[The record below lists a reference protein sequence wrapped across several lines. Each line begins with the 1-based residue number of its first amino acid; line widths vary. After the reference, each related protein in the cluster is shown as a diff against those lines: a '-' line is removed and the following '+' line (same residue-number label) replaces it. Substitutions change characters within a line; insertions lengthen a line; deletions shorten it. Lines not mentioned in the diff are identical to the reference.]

1 MSVFGLVACGG
12 NTVTPTLA
20 RDAAI
25 ATDTTATTDTPTAT
39 DTATATDQPMVTVD
53 VPPPPTDRGPSA
65 PRGLGEPCDSDAQC
79 ASRICAATTNVA
91 GTCATPCQRSSDC
104 ASRGPRSSCTFD
116 RPSLSARIAA
126 VCAEAP
132 PTAVDDGESCMRDDE
147 CASGLCFGAQCH
159 NICGDNTECPAGWT
173 CGPQIVNGGAVRM
186 CGFAPVARVSVE
198 SYTLYEGSTF
208 VDRGTNELRVLVP
221 SDAVSITWT
230 TQDLEGSNLFAAVAS
245 VTDPEDRALVDLRSW
260 SILNEQ
266 EIRTVPS
273 RYQFN
278 TARWPARDGVRVA
291 AGAYRSAHLLFNDR
305 GVTTVTSRRVRA
317 AAILKRA
324 AGGVVANDWRL
335 RVRVFVVGL
344 NGVTAATAPTNTRLQ
359 RALTLVRQY
368 YAAANVGFEVTGYAD
383 VTGADATRFAVI
395 DSRDE
400 FRELL
405 TRSASS
411 AGPVLNLFLVRGI
424 SGSAGLENAIG
435 VAGAIDGP
443 PGIHGTTQSGVLVG
457 WESTQSVADFLP
469 ITIAHECG
477 HYLGLWHVREGYT
490 PCTVPNPPAGTMCSP
505 FGGVD
510 AISDTPRDD
519 ASARQ
524 YMMYWQTTLGNNN
537 TSISAGQSLVMRGN
551 PLIQ

>member
-1 MSVFGLVACGG
+1 MRLLSWMSVFGLVACGG
-12 NTVTPTLA
+12 NTVTPTVA
-20 RDAAI
+20 RDAAV
-25 ATDTTATTDTPTAT
+25 TP
-39 DTATATDQPMVTVD
+39 DTATANDTVTVDQPVVVVD
-53 VPPPPTDRGPSA
+53 VPPPPTDRGPSG
-65 PRGLGEPCDSDAQC
+65 PRALGEPCESDAQC
-79 ASRICAATTNVA
+79 ASRVCAATTNVA
-91 GTCATPCQRSSDC
+91 GTCALPCQRSSDC

-116 RPSLSARIAA
+116 RPSLSARIATI
-126 VCAEAP
+126 CAEAL
-132 PTAVDDGESCMRDDE
+132 PTAVGDGDSCMRDDE
-147 CASGLCFGAQCH
+147 CASGLCFGGQCH
-159 NICGDNTECPAGWT
+159 NTCGDSAECPAGWT
-173 CGPQIVNGGAVRM
+173 CGPQLVNGGSVRM
-186 CGFAPVARVSVE
+186 CGFGAFSGVSVE

-208 VDRGTNELRVLVP
+208 VDRGTNEFRVLVP
-221 SDAVSITWT
+221 PDAVSVTWT

-245 VTDPEDRALVDLRSW
+245 VTDPEDRSLVDLRSW
-260 SILNEQ
+260 SILTEQ

-278 TARWPARDGVRVA
+278 AAMWPSRDGARVT
-291 AGAYRSAHLLFNDR
+291 AGAYRSTHLLFNER
-305 GVTTVTSRRVRA
+305 NVTAVTSRRVRA

-324 AGGVVANDWRL
+324 AGGVVANNWRL

-359 RALTLVRQY
+359 RALGLVRQY
-368 YAAANVGFEVTGYAD
+368 YANANVGFEVTGYTD

-411 AGPVLNLFLVRGI
+411 TGPVLNLFLVRGI

-435 VAGAIDGP
+435 VAGAIVGP

-457 WESTQSVADFLP
+457 WESTQSIADFLP

-477 HYLGLWHVREGYT
+477 HYLGLWHVREGST
-490 PCTVPNPPAGTMCSP
+490 PCTVPNPPMGTMCSP

-510 AISDTPRDD
+510 PIMDTPRDD

-537 TSISAGQSLVMRGN
+537 TRISAGQSVVMRNN